1 MHPTLIAALE
11 LQSVLIGTGRPY
23 CFIGGVALQR
33 WGEPRFTKDADA
45 TVVTVFEFDEELIQ
59 ILYSRFTS
67 RIKDGPEF
75 SRRSRVVLVRASNGV
90 GLDVALGAFD
100 FEVRCAQRAFE
111 WNLEKGQK
119 LRICTAEDLIVH
131 KAFAGRDQDWAD
143 IRGVLLR
150 QAITLNVSQIFQELG
165 PLLVLKEDD
174 SAMAKLKQLMRERG
188 ILSEK

>member
-1 MHPTLIAALE
+1 MHPTLVAALE
-11 LQSVLIGTGRPY
+11 LQSVLRESGRPY
-23 CFIGGVALQR
+23 CIIGGVALQR
-33 WGEPRFTKDADA
+33 WGEPRFTEDADA

-59 ILYSRFTS
+59 LLYSRFLA
-67 RIKDGPEF
+67 RIDSGPEF
-75 SRRSRVVLVRASNGV
+75 SRQSRVVLVRASNGV

-111 WNLEKGQK
+111 WKLEEGQK

-150 QAITLNVSQIFQELG
+150 QSNTLNVPQIFQELG
-165 PLLVLKEDD
+165 PLLALKEDD
-174 SAMAKLKQLMRERG
+174 SALAKLQQMMRERG
-188 ILSEK
+188 IPG